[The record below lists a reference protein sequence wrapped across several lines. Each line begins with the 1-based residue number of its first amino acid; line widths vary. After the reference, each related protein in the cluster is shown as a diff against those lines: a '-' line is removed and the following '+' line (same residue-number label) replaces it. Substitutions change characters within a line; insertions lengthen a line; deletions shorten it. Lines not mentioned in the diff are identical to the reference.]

1 MSPVSRPIP
10 PNPPWAPMSQ
20 EGDGGGCLSVYYS
33 DDMSPLAVRWI
44 TKPGDNKSDPN
55 LETMTYGLF
64 STCSK
69 AMRSGIVKRGAEYL
83 FFATRRGGT
92 RVLSGYYHL
101 GWYAPTPQDSSDFCL
116 AAERAHFVEKPI
128 PLDAVDRECGTNVNE
143 WFRSYR
149 VLTLKQALCI
159 AKLLDAMPNAV
170 HRYLEEIDRLER
182 FNLRYGGYR
191 YIAWKQQERF
201 SWNLA
206 AGYLVAKN
214 ARTSIAKVRNA
225 TPSNSWKCTECD
237 GVVRNRALLK
247 RCPECGSLGSL
258 RGV

>member
-92 RVLSGYYHL
+92 RVLSGSSRNDSPGTWRL
-101 GWYAPTPQDSSDFCL
+101 GISLQRTQEHRLPRYGMRLHPTAGNVLNVMESSGI
-116 AAERAHFVEKPI
+116 ERY
-128 PLDAVDRECGTNVNE
+128 LSDA
-143 WFRSYR
+143 
-149 VLTLKQALCI
+149 
-159 AKLLDAMPNAV
+159 PNA
-170 HRYLEEIDRLER
+170 
-182 FNLRYGGYR
+182 G
-191 YIAWKQQERF
+191 AWD
-201 SWNLA
+201 L
-206 AGYLVAKN
+206 
-214 ARTSIAKVRNA
+214 
-225 TPSNSWKCTECD
+225 
-237 GVVRNRALLK
+237 
-247 RCPECGSLGSL
+247 
-258 RGV
+258 